1 MSGRVLAPA
10 GTVVPAGEVLGW
22 LWDAVTRGDERAR
35 LAAAFESRYG
45 LRRAFLVSSARA
57 GMSVLLRAMGERVP
71 GRREVAM
78 PGYTCYSVAASAI
91 RAGYRVRP
99 LDVDSTTLDLAPDAL
114 AAAPLDQALAL
125 IATSLYG
132 LPADLPALEAAARA
146 AGAQLVDDAAQCLHG
161 RIGDRWV
168 GTFGDAGLYS
178 FDKGKN
184 LTSIQG
190 GVIATSD
197 ADLAERLARACAA
210 LPEPPARETL
220 MLSAKMLAYAVLL
233 RPSLY
238 GLATRMATL
247 GETPF
252 ELEAPTTRFPRR
264 LVSLV
269 RRQFDRLD
277 GITAERQRRAET
289 LRALLADVPGISVPG
304 RAGTTAVYPR
314 LALVFDDP
322 ARRDAARA
330 ALVAAGIGATGSYP
344 RALIDVPGIGP
355 HLAEGTRDTPRARAV
370 AAGILT
376 LPTHE
381 HVTELDLERVACIVQ
396 SIR

>member
-10 GTVVPAGEVLGW
+10 GTVVPAHEVLGW
-22 LWDAVTRGDERAR
+22 LWDAATRGDERAA
-35 LAAAFESRYG
+35 LATAFESRYG

-71 GRREVAM
+71 GRGEVAM

-99 LDVDSTTLDLAPDAL
+99 LDVDPATLDLAPDAL
-114 AAAPLDQALAL
+114 TAAPLDRALAL
-125 IATSLYG
+125 VATSLYG
-132 LPADLPALEAAARA
+132 LPADLPALEAVARV

-168 GTFGDAGLYS
+168 GTFGDAGLFS

-190 GVIATSD
+190 GVIATRD
-197 ADLAERLARACAA
+197 GDLAERLARACAA

-220 MLSAKMLAYAVLL
+220 MLSAKMLAYVLLL

-238 GLATRMATL
+238 GVATRMTTL

-269 RRQFDRLD
+269 RRQFGRIDR
-277 GITAERQRRAET
+277 ITAERQQRADR
-289 LRALLADVPGISVPG
+289 LRALLRDVPGVHIPG
-304 RAGTTAVYPR
+304 RTGTSAVYPR
-314 LALVFDDP
+314 LAIVFDDP
-322 ARRDAARA
+322 GRRDAVRTR
-330 ALVAAGIGATGSYP
+330 LVAQGIGATGSYP
-344 RALIDVPGIGP
+344 RALIDVPGIGS
-355 HLAEGTRDTPRARAV
+355 HLAEGTADTPRARAV

-376 LPTHE
+376 LPTHAW
-381 HVTELDLERVACIVQ
+381 VTDADVDRISRIVG
-396 SIR
+396 SSA